1 MKSEKSK
8 LPLYAK
14 VTIILIGLIAVTSI
28 LYIGRGIIVPLVF
41 AEIIAIVLH
50 PFVNFLV
57 KLKINRVVAIIF
69 TIFLTFL
76 VIVAFGALLISQI
89 SRFSDSWPVLVEKLT
104 NFSNH
109 AIAWIS
115 NNFDINPDKISA
127 WIAKTRGDLITFSTA
142 AIGKTIVILGGAL
155 VVLFLIPVYIFLI
168 LYYQPILI
176 EFIRRLFGL
185 ENRDKA
191 SEIASQIKTV
201 IQRYLIGLF
210 IEACIMATLETTALL
225 ILGIE
230 YAFLLGIIGALLN
243 VIPYIGGVVAVA
255 LPMAVALATKSSP
268 VYALYILVIYY
279 LIQLVD
285 NHYIVPKI
293 VASRVKINALFAIVV
308 VIAGNAMWGITGMF
322 LSIPLLAIL
331 KLICDHIEPLKPWGF
346 LLGDST
352 QSISK
357 IK

>member
-142 AIGKTIVILGGAL
+142 AIGKTIVILGGA
-155 VVLFLIPVYIFLI
+155 
-168 LYYQPILI
+168 
-176 EFIRRLFGL
+176 
-185 ENRDKA
+185 
-191 SEIASQIKTV
+191 
-201 IQRYLIGLF
+201 
-210 IEACIMATLETTALL
+210 
-225 ILGIE
+225 
-230 YAFLLGIIGALLN
+230 
-243 VIPYIGGVVAVA
+243 
-255 LPMAVALATKSSP
+255 
-268 VYALYILVIYY
+268 
-279 LIQLVD
+279 
-285 NHYIVPKI
+285 
-293 VASRVKINALFAIVV
+293 
-308 VIAGNAMWGITGMF
+308 
-322 LSIPLLAIL
+322 
-331 KLICDHIEPLKPWGF
+331 
-346 LLGDST
+346 
-352 QSISK
+352 
-357 IK
+357 